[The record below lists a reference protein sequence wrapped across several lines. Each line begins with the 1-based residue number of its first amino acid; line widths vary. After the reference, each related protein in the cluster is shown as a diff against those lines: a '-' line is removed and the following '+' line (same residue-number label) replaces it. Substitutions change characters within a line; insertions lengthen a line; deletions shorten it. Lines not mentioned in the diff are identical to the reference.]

1 MTMLMERFD
10 LIKTAD
16 NRTAYLVPC
25 RRCSESIHIV
35 AAGQD
40 FPPEV
45 VAKKVTQ
52 KGWVVDKKGRA
63 TCPACQKPTKE
74 KVMKPNAAHITEA
87 FKQDGIGETPLNV
100 TPIPPRSP
108 TPTDLRRIMREID
121 DNWDEARQRYTGA
134 TTDQS
139 IADKLNVPRAWV
151 AAERVRAFGDQMRN
165 EAAEQ
170 ALGELKNLRAD
181 AKKAMQRAFDAA
193 ASIEVHISHI
203 ETMIVKYDKLLG

>member
-1 MTMLMERFD
+1 MSMLMERFARV
-10 LIKTAD
+10 KTAD

-25 RRCSESIHIV
+25 RHCTEAIHINV
-35 AAGQD
+35 GNQD

-45 VAKKVTQ
+45 VAKKATQ
-52 KGWVVDKKGRA
+52 KGWEVDKKGRA
-63 TCPACQKPTKE
+63 TCPACQKSTKE
-74 KVMKPNAAHITEA
+74 KAMKPNAAR
-87 FKQDGIGETPLNV
+87 IGEVPPLNV
-100 TPIPPRSP
+100 TPIPPRDP

-193 ASIEVHISHI
+193 ASIETHISHI
-203 ETMIVKYDKLLG
+203 ETMIGKYEKLLG